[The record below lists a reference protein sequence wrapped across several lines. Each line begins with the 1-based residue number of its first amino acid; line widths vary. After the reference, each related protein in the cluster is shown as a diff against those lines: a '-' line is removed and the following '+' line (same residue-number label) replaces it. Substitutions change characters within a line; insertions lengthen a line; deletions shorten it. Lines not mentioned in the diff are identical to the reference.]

1 MAFEFYVTIT
11 GSKQTF
17 KGESDRAAYK
27 DKIPGLSFVGGVSS
41 PRDATTGQ
49 ATGKRRHEPV
59 VIRKKVGSQSPLIIK
74 ALTSNE
80 ILKTVKFE
88 FVNTSKEGK
97 ETIFYKITLTNAT
110 IASHKMVLP
119 DVLSDDTN
127 LELYEEISFT
137 FQKIEWSHEIA
148 KTITTDDWA
157 GDN

>member
-27 DKIPGLSFVGGVSS
+27 DKIPGLYFSGGVAS

-49 ATGKRRHEPV
+49 ATGKRRHEPIV
-59 VIRKKVGSQSPLIIK
+59 MRKKVGTQSPLIIK

-80 ILKTVKFE
+80 VLKTVKFE
-88 FVNTSKEGK
+88 FVNTSGDGK

-110 IASHKMVLP
+110 VSSHKMVLP
-119 DVLSDDTN
+119 DVLSVQTN
-127 LELYEEISFT
+127 LELFEEISFT
-137 FQKIEWSHEIA
+137 FQKIEWSHEQA
-148 KTITTDDWA
+148 KTITTDDWT